1 MLTTVQV
8 QKELGVSRQTLY
20 AWRKMGIVEVGKR
33 PDGRLAWNDEAVA
46 ELRDRMGSDGQLR
59 TAKTTKPFFEIQNRR
74 YLGSK
79 EKLLPFIHKVVSVH
93 TRNIDSVADI
103 FAGTGV
109 VADMFAEDG
118 KKVIVNDILHS
129 NNRIYHVFFG
139 REPVNW
145 RRIESALKVMNRIRD
160 YGDGYLERAYGGRY
174 FSTDNANAIGSAR
187 QWVEDHRD
195 QFNEREYDVLI
206 ASILYA
212 CDKVANTVGHYDSYR
227 RKMDSFSKVVFR
239 KPLIHRH
246 YDCRIFEE
254 DANALV
260 RRIRTDLVYID
271 TPYNSRQYVDTY
283 HVLENIS
290 DWHKPRLVGVARKS
304 IDRGDRKSLYNLT
317 SAPQAFSD
325 LIGHISARYILVSY
339 NNMAH
344 KGVGRSNAKISHEEI
359 METLSRRGKVQVFA
373 QDFKPF
379 SSGRSDIRDNQELLY
394 LVKVKK

>member
-1 MLTTVQV
+1 MLTTAQV
-8 QKELGVSRQTLY
+8 EKELRVSRQTLY
-20 AWRKMGIVEVGKR
+20 TWRTMGVVGVGKR
-33 PDGRLAWNDEAVA
+33 PNGRLAWDDRMVA
-46 ELRDRMGSDGQLR
+46 ELKDKMQSAGRLR
-59 TAKTTKPFFEIQNRR
+59 TIKTSKPFFEIQNRR

-79 EKLLPFIHKVVSVH
+79 ERLLPFIHKVVSVH

-109 VADMFAEDG
+109 VSDMFARDG

-129 NNRIYHVFFG
+129 NNRIYHAFFG

-145 RRIESALKVMNRIRD
+145 KRIESALEVMNRIHD
-160 YGDGYLERAYGGRY
+160 YGDDYLERAYGGRY
-174 FSTDNANAIGSAR
+174 FSLDNANMIGSAR
-187 QWVEDHRD
+187 QWVEDHKD
-195 QFNEREYDVLI
+195 QFDEREYDILI

-227 RKMDSFSKVVFR
+227 RKMDSFNKVVFR
-239 KPLIHRH
+239 KPLIRGN
-246 YDCRIFEE
+246 YDCQIFEE

-260 RRIRTDLVYID
+260 RHIKTDLVYID

-304 IDRGDRKSLYNLT
+304 VDRGDRKSLYNLT
-317 SAPQAFSD
+317 SAPQAFND
-325 LIGHISARYILVSY
+325 LINHISARYVLVSY

-359 METLSRRGKVQVFA
+359 METLSNRGKVQVFA

-379 SSGRSDIRDNQELLY
+379 SSGKSNIKDNQELLY
-394 LVKVKK
+394 LLKVKR